1 MTRPAFGQDRTEL
14 VKCRLRSATKCI
26 EHKILCLN
34 YSRMDTCPFVAG
46 EDAAVMA
53 LGDVP

>member
-1 MTRPAFGQDRTEL
+1 MEVAICDQVHRT
-14 VKCRLRSATKCI
+14 
-26 EHKILCLN
+26 KILCLN